1 VPGTGGHRK
10 WSLHLRPVR
19 LLQGVL
25 PIRWK
30 QVPLELLAG
39 VTLACL
45 AIPEVM
51 GYTKIAGMPVITGL
65 YTLVVPFSL
74 YALLGSSRHMVVG
87 ADSASAAIMFAGLTG
102 LAAAGSSQYVALASL
117 LALMT
122 GGLLILARVLRLG
135 FIADFLSR
143 TVLIGFLTGVGVQVA
158 CGQLASLLGIPEKG
172 HEPVSQ
178 LSHFFGS
185 LGSISWPTAIVSA
198 SVAAV
203 LIAGPWLSKRV
214 PWSLLAIVGSIVVS
228 RVFNLASHGVSTLG
242 TVPSG
247 LPRFSWPHAPG
258 AELGHLVSIAF
269 ALALI
274 ILTQSAATSRA
285 YAARCSDKNFDE
297 NTDLLGL
304 GAANLGAG
312 LTGTFVVNGSPT
324 KTEMVYDA
332 GGRSQIASLAAAIV
346 TAAVLLFLTRP
357 LSYLPTAV
365 LATVVFI
372 IGVRLVDVRGMADI
386 ARRRIWEFAVAAIAA
401 LVVIFAGAGK
411 GILVAMVLSLLVHVR
426 HSYKP
431 SSWLV
436 TQTADGDWKGSKLS
450 ELAEV
455 RPGLALFAFASG
467 LYYANSNRFESDVRY
482 LAEHAPGL
490 RWLCVA
496 CEAVD
501 DIDFTGSA
509 SLRELHGELEKKG
522 VSLVLAAVA
531 PKVRAELDR
540 DGLTELIGREHIF
553 RTLRETVDA
562 FDRRT
567 A

>member
-1 VPGTGGHRK
+1 VPGTGGHRT
-10 WSLHLRPVR
+10 WALRFLPVR
-19 LLQGVL
+19 LLQGIL

-87 ADSASAAIMFAGLTG
+87 ADSASAAIMFAGVSG
-102 LAAAGSSQYVALASL
+102 LAAAGSPQYVALAGL

-122 GGLLILARVLRLG
+122 GGLLLLARVLRLG
-135 FIADFLSR
+135 FIADFLSH

-158 CGQLASLLGIPEKG
+158 SGQLASLFGIPEKG

-178 LSHFFGS
+178 LTHFFQS
-185 LGSISWPTAIVSA
+185 LSSISWPTAIVSA
-198 SVAAV
+198 CVAVV
-203 LIAGPWLSKRV
+203 LVAGPFLSKRV
-214 PWSLLAIVGSIVVS
+214 PWALLAIVGSIVLS
-228 RVFNLASHGVSTLG
+228 YVFHLASHDVSTLG
-242 TVPSG
+242 TVPGG
-247 LPRFSWPHAPG
+247 LPRFSLPHVPMAD
-258 AELGHLVSIAF
+258 LGRMVSVAF
-269 ALALI
+269 SLALI

-285 YAARCSDKNFDE
+285 YASRGGDKNFDE

-304 GAANLGAG
+304 SAANLGAG

-372 IGVRLVDVRGMADI
+372 IGVRLVDVRGMALI

-431 SSWLV
+431 ANRLLSF
-436 TQTADGDWKGSKLS
+436 TRDGDWQAAELP

-455 RPGLALFAFASG
+455 RPGLMLYAFTAG
-467 LYYANSNRFESDVRY
+467 LYYANSNRFESEVRY
-482 LAEHAPGL
+482 LADHAEGL

-501 DIDFTGSA
+501 DIDYTGSA
-509 SLRELHGELEKKG
+509 AMREVRNELSKKG